1 MCPEAA
7 GRATLSVRLRSGY
20 KRHSLS
26 LDEPLCRDLMI
37 LFTRFYDPGSARKL
51 ILADPLH
58 SILYD
63 VFGVDLMAIENHVL
77 VMRMLS

>member
-1 MCPEAA
+1 
-7 GRATLSVRLRSGY
+7 
-20 KRHSLS
+20 
-26 LDEPLCRDLMI
+26 MI

-77 VMRMLS
+77 VMLMLSAICNFMLRENRVIMSTRCGTIHGRSFLSFV